1 MNATTTALPRKSA
14 SAKGLPS
21 CEVNVNCGA
30 GPITGNSRLP
40 SPPYAESA
48 VEKTSSANAKNAAN
62 LPAFPLLAGEFAGK
76 HRIGP
81 NLIRDNTIYI
91 NALQH
96 IADYYRTPR
105 QGNFDQIVTPQNR
118 KLPGWS

>member
-1 MNATTTALPRKSA
+1 LPRKSA

-48 VEKTSSANAKNAAN
+48 VEKASIANATKNAAN
-62 LPAFPLLAGEFAGK
+62 LPGFPLLAGEFAGK
-76 HRIGP
+76 HRIGT
-81 NLIRDNTIYI
+81 NFIRDNTIYI
-91 NALQH
+91 NAL
-96 IADYYRTPR
+96 
-105 QGNFDQIVTPQNR
+105 
-118 KLPGWS
+118 